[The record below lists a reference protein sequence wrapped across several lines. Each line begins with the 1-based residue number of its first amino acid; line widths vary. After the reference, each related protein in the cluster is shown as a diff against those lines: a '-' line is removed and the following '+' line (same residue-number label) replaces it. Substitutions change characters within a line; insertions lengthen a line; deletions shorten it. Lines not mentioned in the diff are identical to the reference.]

1 MIAFLQT
8 IFKGRPGNL
17 KSFKVFLSP
26 RRYHDSVIKIKAPM
40 TGSKHII
47 DFEKMEV
54 DTMKTM
60 KKMLIALLAVAVALS
75 AAIVPAM
82 AEAEIRQNIQ
92 QNQPNMNGQQG
103 GMPGMNGPRN
113 GQQGQPYMNG
123 PRNGQQGGMPG
134 MNPPQNGQQGQPYM
148 NGPRNGQNQMPGNN
162 GCAPQKPDD
171 TQDEAPANDD
181 ANAPAEGN
189 SAEPNNMPRGEK
201 GRRGMIDFKALA
213 EDGTLSQETVDAI
226 ESYMSSH
233 APNGKGGMDKKARS
247 GMNGLLD
254 ELLKAEVITQEE
266 YDAVSAKI
274 SADNTNAA
282 EAPAEPSAPEAPE
295 APNGSEAPEAPAAPE
310 APTAPES
317 SDSPA
322 E

>member
-92 QNQPNMNGQQG
+92 QNQPNM
-103 GMPGMNGPRN
+103 
-113 GQQGQPYMNG
+113 
-123 PRNGQQGGMPG
+123 NGQQGGMPG